1 MNSIAN
7 GSFSLDKTGK
17 PCRKWVKKSHLFKTF
32 SGFKVDYVSYNGEDI
47 KENTQP
53 QQQQP
58 PQQQEPKQQEINQSN
73 DRDNSYDSPMTPVKE
88 EVAV

>member
-47 KENTQP
+47 KENTQSQP
-53 QQQQP
+53 Q
-58 PQQQEPKQQEINQSN
+58 PQEQEPKQQEINQSN